1 MPSDPEIV
9 QHAGLGEGFDKLR
22 VAWRHE
28 GMPLAEK
35 LFEELHALSGDG
47 PGVTRAAYTP
57 SESAALDFVERIAE
71 KYQLQTARDPAANL
85 VVSLTGQ
92 DPLLPFVFVGS
103 HLDSVPHGG
112 NYDGAAGVVAGL
124 LCLIRLRL
132 EGRVPPR
139 GIKVLALRG
148 EESAWFETACLGSRA
163 LFGEL
168 AGDLARHHRSTG
180 LSLRE
185 HLQAVGANVELI
197 ASGRK
202 LVEPE
207 QIAAYY
213 ELHIEQGPVLV
224 ERKVPVAV
232 VSGIRGILR
241 FPSIN
246 CFGEEGHSGA
256 VPRELRRDAV
266 SAVVDLLHRLDS
278 EWIKLLDQNVD
289 LVITSG
295 VLSTPSQNHS
305 PSRIAGEIVFSLDVR
320 SIDLEVLENIRV
332 LIRAEM
338 ETVQRE
344 RKVHFKIGTEYLTPP
359 EKMDSTLCSH
369 LTELAE
375 RCEIPYITIASG
387 SGHDAMVFARNRIP
401 TAMIFV
407 RNEHGSHNPNEHM
420 SISDFLQAC
429 ELLYR
434 ALSE

>member
-1 MPSDPEIV
+1 MSPDPAIV
-9 QHAGLGEGFDKLR
+9 QYAELGERLDTLAL
-22 VAWRHE
+22 AWRRE
-28 GMPLAEK
+28 GMPEAEK
-35 LFEELHALSGDG
+35 LFEELCALSGDG

-57 SESAALDFVERIAE
+57 SESAALDFVERVAE
-71 KYQLQTARDPAANL
+71 KYQLHAARDPAANL
-85 VVSLTGQ
+85 VISIPGQ
-92 DPLLPFVFVGS
+92 APLLPFVFVGS

-112 NYDGAAGVVAGL
+112 NYDGAAGVIAGL

-132 EGRVPPR
+132 EGKVPPR
-139 GIKVLALRG
+139 GINVLALRG
-148 EESAWFETACLGSRA
+148 EESPWFETACLGSRA

-185 HLQAVGANVELI
+185 HLKAVGANLDLI
-197 ASGRK
+197 ASSRK
-202 LVEPE
+202 LVEPD

-213 ELHIEQGPVLV
+213 ELHIEQGPVMV
-224 ERKVPVAV
+224 ERNVPVAI

-241 FPSIN
+241 FPSIS

-266 SAVVDLLHRLDS
+266 SAVVDLLHRIDS
-278 EWIKLLDQNVD
+278 HWIKFLEQNLD

-305 PSRIAGEIVFSLDVR
+305 PSRIAGEITFSLDVR
-320 SIDLEVLENIRV
+320 SIDLEVLENIRA

-338 ETVQRE
+338 EIVQRE
-344 RKVHFKIGTEYLTPP
+344 RQVRFKIGTEYLTPP
-359 EKMDSTLCSH
+359 EKMDSTLRAR
-369 LTELAE
+369 LTEFAE
-375 RCEIPYITIASG
+375 RYEIPYIELASG

-401 TAMIFV
+401 SAMIFV
-407 RNEHGSHNPNEHM
+407 RNEHGSHNPNETM
-420 SISDFLQAC
+420 SMSDFLQAC

>member
-1 MPSDPEIV
+1 MPTDPKIV
-9 QHAGLGEGFDKLR
+9 QHTGLGERLDALGL
-22 VAWRHE
+22 AWGRE
-28 GMPLAEK
+28 GLPQAEK
-35 LFEELHALSGDG
+35 LFEELLALSDDG
-47 PGVTRAAYTP
+47 PGVTRAAYTS
-57 SESAALDFVERIAE
+57 SESAALDFIERIAE
-71 KYQLQTARDPAANL
+71 KYQLQAARDPAANL
-85 VVSLTGQ
+85 VISLPGQ
-92 DPLLPFVFVGS
+92 DHLLPFVFVGS

-112 NYDGAAGVVAGL
+112 NYDGAAGVIAGL

-139 GIKVLALRG
+139 GIKLLALRG
-148 EESAWFETACLGSRA
+148 EESPWFETACLGSRA

-185 HLQAVGANVELI
+185 HLKAVGANVDLV
-197 ASGRK
+197 ASSRK
-202 LVEPE
+202 LVEPD
-207 QIAAYY
+207 QIAGYY
-213 ELHIEQGPVLV
+213 ELHIEQGPVMV
-224 ERKVPVAV
+224 ERKVPVAI

-256 VPRELRRDAV
+256 VPRELRRDPV
-266 SAVVDLLHRLDS
+266 SAVVDLLHRIDRQ
-278 EWIKLLDQNVD
+278 WTKLLEQNAD

-305 PSRIAGEIVFSLDVR
+305 PSRIAGEIAFSLDVR
-320 SIDLEVLENIRV
+320 SIDLEVLKNIRAF
-332 LIRAEM
+332 IRAEM
-338 ETVQRE
+338 EIVQRD
-344 RKVHFKIGTEYLTPP
+344 RKVRFKIGTEYLTAP
-359 EKMDSTLCSH
+359 EKMDSTLRAH

-375 RCEIPYITIASG
+375 RYQIPYIEIASG
-387 SGHDAMVFARNRIP
+387 SGHDAMVFARNHIP

-407 RNEHGSHNPNEHM
+407 RNEHGSHNPNENM
-420 SISDFLQAC
+420 SIFDFLQAC

>member
-1 MPSDPEIV
+1 MSQDPTIV
-9 QHAGLGEGFDKLR
+9 QHAELGERLDKLPL
-22 VAWRHE
+22 AWRRE
-28 GMPLAEK
+28 GMPEVEK
-35 LFEELHALSGDG
+35 LFEELRDLSSDDR
-47 PGVTRAAYTP
+47 GVTRAAYTP
-57 SESAALDFVERIAE
+57 SETAALDLVERVAK
-71 KYQLQTARDPAANL
+71 KYQLQAARDPAANL
-85 VVSLTGQ
+85 VVSLPGQ
-92 DPLLPFVFVGS
+92 DSPLPSVFVGS

-112 NYDGAAGVVAGL
+112 NYDGAAGVIAGL
-124 LCLIRLRL
+124 LCLIRFRL
-132 EGRVPPR
+132 EDRMPPR
-139 GIKVLALRG
+139 AIKLLALRG
-148 EESAWFETACLGSRA
+148 EESPWFETACLGSRA

-168 AGDLARHHRSTG
+168 AGDLTRHHRSTG

-185 HLQAVGANVELI
+185 HLKAVGANVDLI

-295 VLSTPSQNHS
+295 VLSTPSQDHS

-320 SIDLEVLENIRV
+320 SIDLDVLENIRV

-359 EKMDSTLCSH
+359 EKMDPTLCSH

-375 RCEIPYITIASG
+375 RYEIPYIKIASG